1 MIIKRK
7 LLILSVLKI
16 QLLSYVFCK
25 LKVIKVGF
33 KKKKIPFLSMQQR
46 SCHCNHSNELNT
58 TYENVLFFFA
68 IKQVDFWDVRQET
81 F

>member
-33 KKKKIPFLSMQQR
+33 KKKNPFPVYATEVMPLQSQ
-46 SCHCNHSNELNT
+46 
-58 TYENVLFFFA
+58 
-68 IKQVDFWDVRQET
+68 
-81 F
+81 